1 MAVCDGFRLAGPF
14 SGKGAGQE
22 EYHRIDPGRRRVRD
36 MKFEAHLKIR
46 APAQHGDRPDAAHGY
61 ALSANGAGT
70 AEDGDRNARLRRMIE
85 TQIIP
90 RLMIQAKSDPAV
102 SALLNAARVAASLM
116 MEDRETSLARIAEMR
131 ELGSEEET
139 IWVRMLD
146 PAVDRL
152 IKLLRE
158 QFAGVHIFDGE
169 VEEPVKDTPASP
181 NEWSARAAKNKARRG
196 ARDESGSN

>member
-1 MAVCDGFRLAGPF
+1 
-14 SGKGAGQE
+14 
-22 EYHRIDPGRRRVRD
+22 

-46 APAQHGDRPDAAHGY
+46 APAQRGDRSAAAHGY
-61 ALSANGAGT
+61 ALSSNGAGT
-70 AEDGDRNARLRRMIE
+70 GEDGDRNARLRRMIE

-90 RLMIQAKSDPAV
+90 RLMIQGKSDPAV
-102 SALLNAARVAASLM
+102 SALLSAARVAASLM
-116 MEDRETSLARIAEMR
+116 MEDGETSLARIAEMR

-158 QFAGVHIFDGE
+158 HFAEGVHICDGE

-196 ARDESGSN
+196 ARDE